1 MANNTELTINPET
14 GFYAYPERPAQLPDE
29 SEYPREYSLKNFT
42 QKEISDFRYH
52 RSIRGFSINRMEK
65 GEINVLSEDGTL
77 ETKKG
82 WIPSESGLIF
92 RSLAI
97 GLVKLSEWIVVERN
111 TGISLMPEIMV
122 EDKEPKDLQL
132 SFDFMSKPKKAI
144 KDKWFHSDRKA
155 TGSTREKAVELAEAH
170 VKNFTKEE
178 WIEIDQKIS
187 YSLAGIDYD
196 PIRTPEQERI
206 ESEWANACGVVNE
219 ANDLKMKTDNFYAI
233 YKNIRIHKN
242 SEERPKM
249 TRKKSGTRIAEKLNT
264 RKKAKF
270 FFNQEEY
277 GNAVEIE
284 GVILPIDVDGLSEMR
299 ELIIVKGTQF
309 KDTPEE
315 KSHTGAKYYTYDP
328 YLGLGI
334 GFAGSTLKETTE
346 NVLDFL
352 TTRPTEE
359 TIKNLNERLKK
370 HKEKITAA
378 QSDQDITPFLQLKY
392 ERELEP
398 EPETEAEQK
407 AA

>member
-1 MANNTELTINPET
+1 MENNTLTIDPET
-14 GFYAYPERPAQLPDE
+14 GRYAYPERPAELPEED
-29 SEYPREYSLKNFT
+29 EYPREYSLKNFT
-42 QKEISDFRYH
+42 QKEISDFRYNQ
-52 RSIRGFSINRMEK
+52 SIKGFSINRMIK
-65 GEINVLSEDGTL
+65 GEVNILSKDGNL
-77 ETKKG
+77 ETKPG

-97 GLVKLSEWIVVERN
+97 GLVKLTEWIVVERN

-132 SFDFMSKPKKAI
+132 SFDFISKPENTA

-170 VKNFTKEE
+170 VKNLTKEE
-178 WIEIDQKIS
+178 WIEIDRKLD
-187 YSLAGIDYD
+187 YNPAGLEYD
-196 PIRTPEQERI
+196 LIRTPEQEQI
-206 ESEWANACGVVNE
+206 ESEWADACGVVNE

-284 GVILPIDVDGLSEMR
+284 GVILPIDVDGLPEMR

-309 KDTPEE
+309 KDTPPE
-315 KSHTGAKYYTYDP
+315 KSHTGNKYYP
-328 YLGLGI
+328 YEPYMGLGM
-334 GFAGSTLKETTE
+334 GFCGSTIKETKE

-352 TTRPTEE
+352 TTRPTEK

-392 ERELEP
+392 EREP
-398 EPETEAEQK
+398 EPEIEAEQK